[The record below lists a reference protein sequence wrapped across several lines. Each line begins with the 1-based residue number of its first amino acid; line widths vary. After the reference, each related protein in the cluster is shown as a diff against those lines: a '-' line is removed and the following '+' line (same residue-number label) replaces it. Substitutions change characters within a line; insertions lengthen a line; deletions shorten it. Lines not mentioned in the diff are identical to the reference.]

1 MNRIIVDLLAD
12 FMGAIALAIVIAG
25 SVLGYRYGIDAGANL
40 TASTGFGLVLGIVT
54 AIVLCG
60 LLSALVLIEN
70 HLRFIADDI
79 DDMREATI
87 GTEGD
92 LDNEEA
98 AREALERG
106 EGA

>member
-12 FMGAIALAIVIAG
+12 FMGAIAFAITLAGAI
-25 SVLGYRYGIDAGANL
+25 LGYRYGIDAGANL
-40 TASTGFGLVLGIVT
+40 TVSTGFGLLLGAV
-54 AIVLCG
+54 AAVVLCG

-70 HLRFIADDI
+70 HLRYIADDI
-79 DDMREATI
+79 DDMREAEI

-98 AREALERG
+98 AAERDAG
-106 EGA
+106 S